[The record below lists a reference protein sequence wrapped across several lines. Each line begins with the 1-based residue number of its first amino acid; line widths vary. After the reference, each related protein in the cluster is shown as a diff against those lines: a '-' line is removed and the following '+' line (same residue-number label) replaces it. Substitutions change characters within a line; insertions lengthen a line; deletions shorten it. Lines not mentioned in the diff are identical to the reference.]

1 MPLTRKLSAKLV
13 LVYFTEPRL
22 TFPSISL
29 ISLTN
34 LKTFPLLDNFLAFF
48 FFFVLPNSAL
58 SLYTSRQGG
67 LCYGISTYTYLA
79 SSLVKV
85 SVCI

>member
-34 LKTFPLLDNFLAFF
+34 LKTFLLLDNFLA

>member
-34 LKTFPLLDNFLAFF
+34 LKTFLLLDNFLA
-48 FFFVLPNSAL
+48 FFVLPNSAL